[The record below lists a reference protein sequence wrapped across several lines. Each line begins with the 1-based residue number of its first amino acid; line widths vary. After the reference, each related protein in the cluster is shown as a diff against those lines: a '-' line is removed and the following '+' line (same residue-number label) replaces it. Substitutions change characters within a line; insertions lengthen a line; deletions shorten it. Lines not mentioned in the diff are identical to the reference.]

1 MTYHS
6 ILRTAERAN
15 LNQQSAIRM
24 IERAK
29 ECGKKSEQFPA
40 DERNYMKR
48 LETEGKTVLYHAGYC
63 FVLGDDFIC
72 ITMFPVPKWF
82 GKKTKHCGKTYVRRP
97 KKYFKM
103 LGEDYA
109 SKREIQQYCV

>member
-1 MTYHS
+1 MIYDR
-6 ILRTAERAN
+6 ILYFISEEEK
-15 LNQQSAIRM
+15 Q
-24 IERAK
+24 K
-29 ECGKKSEQFPA
+29 EDQKLSRLAQLYKH
-40 DERNYMKR
+40 

>member
-6 ILRTAERAN
+6 ILRTSERAN

-48 LETEGKTVLYHAGYC
+48 LETEEWNKRFNDRYL
-63 FVLGDDFIC
+63 LLS
-72 ITMFPVPKWF
+72 
-82 GKKTKHCGKTYVRRP
+82 TK
-97 KKYFKM
+97 
-103 LGEDYA
+103 
-109 SKREIQQYCV
+109 